1 VHATTGRPYAIP
13 KYNLRK
19 QKSSAMLLVDFEQG
33 GVFLDAFNFFCLF
46 FIFILGLCIGSF
58 LNVVIYRLPGGESI
72 TLERSHCTSCGK
84 RLRWYELIPL
94 FSYLFLRGRC
104 RTCHEPISLRY
115 PLVELLTG
123 IIFALL
129 FLRFSLTIELVKYLF
144 LSALLVAVSFID
156 LEHYIIPNSLIITG
170 LAGGLILNIAAKD
183 VGFVSALAG
192 LLVTSGFLL
201 LIALA
206 SKGGMGGGD
215 IKLVA
220 VTGLF
225 LGWPLGPFGLIL
237 GAVIGGMIAV
247 VLLLFRIKGRKDP
260 LPFGPF
266 IALGTFISILYG
278 SQIINWYLQYI

>member
-1 VHATTGRPYAIP
+1 MHATTGRPYAIP

-19 QKSSAMLLVDFEQG
+19 QKCSAMLLVDFEQG

-115 PLVELLTG
+115 PIVELLTA
-123 IIFALL
+123 ITFALV
-129 FLRFSLTIELVKYLF
+129 FLQFGLTLELLKYLF
-144 LSALLVAVSFID
+144 LSALLVAISFID
-156 LEHYIIPNSLIITG
+156 LEYFIIPNSLIIIG
-170 LAGGLILNIAAKD
+170 LVGGVILNIAAQD

>member
-19 QKSSAMLLVDFEQG
+19 QKCSAMLLVDFEQG

-58 LNVVIYRLPGGESI
+58 LNVVIYRLPRGESI

-183 VGFVSALAG
+183 VGVVSALIG
-192 LLVTSGFLL
+192 ILVTSGFLL
-201 LIALA
+201 LVALI

-215 IKLVA
+215 IKLTV

-225 LGWPLGPFGLIL
+225 LGWPLAPLGLFL
-237 GAVIGGMIAV
+237 GAGVGGIVAII
-247 VLLLFRIKGRKDP
+247 LLLSGLRGRKDP

-266 IALGTFISILYG
+266 IALGTVIAFLYG
-278 SQIINWYLQYI
+278 FEMLNWYLQLL

>member
-1 VHATTGRPYAIP
+1 
-13 KYNLRK
+13 
-19 QKSSAMLLVDFEQG
+19 
-33 GVFLDAFNFFCLF
+33 LDSFHFFCLF
-46 FIFILGLCIGSF
+46 FVFILGLCIGSF
-58 LNVVIYRLPGGESI
+58 LNVVIYRLPRGESI
-72 TLERSHCTSCGK
+72 TLERSQCASCGK
-84 RLRWYELIPL
+84 QLRWYELIPL

-115 PLVELLTG
+115 PIVELLTA
-123 IIFALL
+123 ITFALV
-129 FLRFSLTIELVKYLF
+129 FLQFGLTLELLKYLF
-144 LSALLVAVSFID
+144 LSALLVAISFID
-156 LEHYIIPNSLIITG
+156 LEYFIIPNSLIIIG
-170 LAGGLILNIAAKD
+170 LVGGVILNIAAQD